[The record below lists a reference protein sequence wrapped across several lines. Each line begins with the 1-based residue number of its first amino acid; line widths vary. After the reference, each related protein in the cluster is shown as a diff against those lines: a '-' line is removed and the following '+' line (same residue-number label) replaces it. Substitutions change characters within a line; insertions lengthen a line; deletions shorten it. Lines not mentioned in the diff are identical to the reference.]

1 MERNNHSF
9 RYERRAFEPI
19 TATHKDS
26 SVFSSHL
33 KSNVLGITRKEIKNI
48 RVYKQASI
56 NTANAMYSS
65 GSLFKKNNETE
76 KFQRM
81 TNTEAIPHLWATKRY
96 FNMYQC

>member
-9 RYERRAFEPI
+9 TYERRAFEPI

-56 NTANAMYSS
+56 YTANAVYSS
-65 GSLFKKNNETE
+65 VSLFKKIMRQ
-76 KFQRM
+76 KSF
-81 TNTEAIPHLWATKRY
+81 KG
-96 FNMYQC
+96 